1 MVTVGRV
8 KTEGLAKEVAELSA
22 LSPGDVMST
31 IANLVT
37 VITRHLRDSHSVT
50 LDGLGTFY
58 LTLTSVGKGVEKEE
72 DVSPE
77 QAQLML
83 RFMPARKRNPN
94 GTTATR
100 AMLTEYTFRRADSL
114 LTEDGKGGIV
124 PDPESPADS
133 GEGGDTDEGV

>member
-1 MVTVGRV
+1 MTVLYKAIQSNIESKNKKRLYHPRVVTVGRV

-58 LTLTSVGKGVEKEE
+58 LVGRATGAGVDTPQE
-72 DVSPE
+72 VSPRQFRKLSVAFIPE
-77 QAQLML
+77 YSRTSSHAVV
-83 RFMPARKRNPN
+83 AR
-94 GTTATR
+94 T
-100 AMLTEYTFRRADSL
+100 
-114 LTEDGKGGIV
+114 IV
-124 PDPESPADS
+124 PRQVQWVSRDRTSE
-133 GEGGDTDEGV
+133 